1 MLTCILGCIAHGAP
15 RPVIRS
21 DKALLDAISAM
32 KKGAP
37 FLKFP
42 FSQVSASFFFLKNIN
57 LKKIF
62 YPGTIAVC
70 IEFCARSCECEMEPP
85 RGARVSS
92 SGQALLMLRPT
103 DATHALIPTH
113 LSMGYLRTGTMG
125 PEI

>member
-42 FSQVSASFFFLKNIN
+42 FSQVSASFFFGKILI
-57 LKKIF
+57 LKKYF
-62 YPGTIAVC
+62 TRERLQYASNS
-70 IEFCARSCECEMEPP
+70 A
-85 RGARVSS
+85 RGAVSAKWS
-92 SGQALLMLRPT
+92 LHEELG
-103 DATHALIPTH
+103 
-113 LSMGYLRTGTMG
+113 
-125 PEI
+125 